1 MIDKSIRPDYVMQG
15 KVKNYLGKQKMVKAQ
30 KKWKSAPN
38 HPETELA
45 YITKAEKDALVK
57 MNLHGSIQEVVQHLI
72 IDQSLIT
79 IWIQHRKDLFGQQVL

>member
-15 KVKNYLGKQKMVKAQ
+15 KVKNYLGKQKMVKAP

-57 MNLHGSIQEVVQHLI
+57 MNLHGSILEVVQHQT
-72 IDQSLIT
+72 IDQ
-79 IWIQHRKDLFGQQVL
+79 